1 MCRSDGREE
10 EERKGGQ
17 VVSDTVSGIENFCSR
32 TAVKGFK
39 EWAAPIEDVVA
50 EKATVEVRG
59 LPLGRS
65 ALMTLVPIVVGH
77 RSEDVRALRS
87 SGCEDGVVS
96 RLLESV
102 TGQRCSLGDVVVL
115 KELVA
120 VCEILACF
128 VCPSVCLPI
137 ELGIRNQ
144 NDKAQT
150 TTFPTLS
157 PHRPL
162 STLDT

>member
-1 MCRSDGREE
+1 
-10 EERKGGQ
+10 
-17 VVSDTVSGIENFCSR
+17 
-32 TAVKGFK
+32 VKGFK
-39 EWAAPIEDVVA
+39 EWAAPIEDVAA

-102 TGQRCSLGDVVVL
+102 TGQRCSLGDVVVQ
-115 KELVA
+115 KGLVV

-128 VCPSVCLPI
+128 VCPSVCLYI
-137 ELGIRNQ
+137 YR
-144 NDKAQT
+144 A
-150 TTFPTLS
+150 S
-157 PHRPL
+157 
-162 STLDT
+162 DTESK